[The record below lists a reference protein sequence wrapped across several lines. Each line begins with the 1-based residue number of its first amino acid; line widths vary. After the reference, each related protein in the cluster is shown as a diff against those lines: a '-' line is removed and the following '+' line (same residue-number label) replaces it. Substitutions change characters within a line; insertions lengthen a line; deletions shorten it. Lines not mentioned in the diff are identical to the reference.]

1 MIYETLGSDV
11 IEWAKARKII
21 PNASPEVQMLK
32 VASEVGELADALI
45 KGRKIEMMLE
55 FGDVLVTLIILAEM
69 LEISLESCLELAYH
83 KIKNRTGT
91 MMPNG
96 VFVKD
101 SI

>member
-1 MIYETLGSDV
+1 MIYQTLELEV

-32 VASEVGELADALI
+32 VASEIGELADALI

-55 FGDVLVTLIILAEM
+55 FGDVLVTLIILAE
-69 LEISLESCLELAYH
+69 LLDIDPDDCLVQAYH

-101 SI
+101 

>member
-1 MIYETLGSDV
+1 MIYETLELEV

-45 KGRKIEMMLE
+45 KGHKIEMMLE

-69 LEISLESCLELAYH
+69 LKISPETCLKASYH
-83 KIKNRTGT
+83 KIKYRTGT
-91 MMPNG
+91 MMSNG

-101 SI
+101 

>member
-1 MIYETLGSDV
+1 MNYQTLELQV
-11 IEWAKARKII
+11 IEWATARQII

-45 KGRKIEMMLE
+45 KGQKIEMSLE
-55 FGDVLVTLIILAEM
+55 FGDILVTLIILAEM
-69 LEISLESCLELAYH
+69 LEISPEICLELAYD